1 MAVFRGRASITG
13 FAQVKYVENV
23 TNSVALGDVNN
34 DISVDLADAVLLL
47 KVLFGMDTGAELVE
61 AGADVNG
68 DGRIGLEDAIYC

>member
-61 AGADVNG
+61 SGADVNG